1 MYRRIAAVGAAAVV
15 ALALLGVPVGLA
27 DDEAVRAE
35 DKKAAAPLIAP
46 NPALGIFD
54 GAWVLRIRKTNAL
67 RAQTHRV
74 QVKNGEFTLRTKNN
88 RWRIVLVGEIIGR
101 TLFVHVDA
109 IRGSHPV
116 IIKTD
121 AGFDGSRFAVTGSRV
136 GQNRGR
142 LNLVFDLKP
151 DPEAEPAQPTLAQRP
166 RPDFGPQPQPVARP
180 LGPPVPVPQQPL
192 QQPLQ
197 KPLQTTDEP
206 DKSPP
211 RLVAPNALETDRAT
225 ASITGRVSDPSG
237 VEAVSVDGRSIAV
250 GADGW
255 FTAATN
261 VPEGDSLITIVATDK
276 AGNEAQHFV
285 MVTRT
290 PGQSPPAQQAQRPR
304 EGLTPSQV
312 NRDDKPPELKLAE
325 EITTSEGIVEI
336 AGQAVDA
343 SDLVEIQVAGNPVFF
358 EENGAFVVRRGVP
371 PGESEITVAALD
383 EWGNRSE
390 ARIRVIRETKRRAA
404 ELDID
409 FGRFHAL
416 VIGNN
421 AYEHLPRLET
431 AVKDAEEVARILQET
446 YGHEVTLLRNADRY
460 AIMSAISDLRRKLT
474 DQDNLLIYYAG
485 HGVVDE
491 EAEAGFWL
499 PVDAEPDSE
508 ANWVANAFLSR
519 NLKAMRAK
527 HVLVVA
533 DSCYSGTLVREAS
546 TTLHSGLERT
556 ALLERMS
563 VKRARVAMTSGG
575 LEPVL
580 DGGGGGHSVFAK
592 AFLDVLR
599 GNQDV
604 MEARAVF
611 DRLRRPVIVNSAQT
625 PDYADIRNAGHDGG
639 EFLFVRR

>member
-1 MYRRIAAVGAAAVV
+1 MVAMYRRIAAVGAAA
-15 ALALLGVPVGLA
+15 LAAIAWLGAPEGAA
-27 DDEAVRAE
+27 DNAEVRAE
-35 DKKAAAPLIAP
+35 DKEAAAPLVAP
-46 NPALGIFD
+46 NPAIGIFD
-54 GAWVLRIRKTNAL
+54 GAWVLRIRKTNSLNAE
-67 RAQTHRV
+67 THRV
-74 QVKNGEFTLRTKNN
+74 QVKDGKFTVRTKNN

-101 TLFVHVDA
+101 TLFIHADA

-116 IIKTD
+116 IIKSDT
-121 AGFDGSRFAVTGSRV
+121 GFDGSRFAITGARV

-142 LNLVFDLKP
+142 LSLVFDLKP
-151 DPEAEPAQPTLAQRP
+151 DPDAKPAQPALAQSP
-166 RPDFGPQPQPVARP
+166 RTDFGPQKQPVARP
-180 LGPPVPVPQQPL
+180 LARPVPVPQQAL
-192 QQPLQ
+192 QRPPQA
-197 KPLQTTDEP
+197 TGGP
-206 DKSPP
+206 DDRPP
-211 RLVAPNALETDRAT
+211 RLVAPNALETDRPT
-225 ASITGRVSDPSG
+225 ASITGQVSDPSG
-237 VEAVSVDGRSIAV
+237 VETVTVDGRSISV

-255 FTAATN
+255 FSAAPS

-276 AGNEAQHFV
+276 AGNEARHFV

-290 PGQSPPAQQAQRPR
+290 PGQSPPTQQAQQPR
-304 EGLTPSQV
+304 EVISPSQV
-312 NRDDKPPELKLAE
+312 DRDDKPPELKLAE
-325 EITTSEGIVEI
+325 QITTSEGVVEI

-343 SDLVEIQVAGNPVFF
+343 STLVEIQVAGSPVFF
-358 EENGAFVVRRGVP
+358 EENGSFVVRRGVP

-390 ARIRVIRETKRRAA
+390 ARIRVIREAKRRAA

-409 FGRFHAL
+409 FGRYYAL

-421 AYEHLPRLET
+421 AYQNLPRLET
-431 AVKDAEEVARILQET
+431 AVKDAEEVARVLEQT
-446 YGHEVTLLRNADRY
+446 YGHEVTLLRDADRY
-460 AIMSAISDLRRKLT
+460 AIMRAISDLRRKLT

-546 TTLHSGLERT
+546 TTLHSGLERA
-556 ALLERMS
+556 ALLERMA

-604 MEARAVF
+604 LEARTVF